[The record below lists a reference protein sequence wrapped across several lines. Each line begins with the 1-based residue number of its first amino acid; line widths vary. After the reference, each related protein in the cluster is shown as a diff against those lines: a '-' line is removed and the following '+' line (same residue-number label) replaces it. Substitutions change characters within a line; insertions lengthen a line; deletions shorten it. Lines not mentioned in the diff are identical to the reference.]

1 MTCYF
6 FSESVLYYFQVM
18 LSRFDANF
26 MKHNDGTC
34 HYLTGLSW
42 SVFDTLCSNII
53 PYLKLPRTNIP
64 LRNQILMVLVRLRI
78 NLPFEY
84 INHQTG
90 ISKSTSNLT
99 FHNVLDLRYTKLQS
113 LIHWQGRDNIRQTVP
128 PMFKQHFPRLTCII
142 DSFEIFID
150 RPVNLKARAQVYSN
164 YKKHSTVKYFISC
177 SLLGEPI
184 LVVVLLTHILLEN
197 LALLVTRFN
206 ALVTIS

>member
-1 MTCYF
+1 MTCYV
-6 FSESVLYYFQVM
+6 FSEFVLYYFQVM
-18 LSRFDANF
+18 LSRFDPNF
-26 MKHNDGTC
+26 MKHNDDTC

-42 SVFDTLCSNII
+42 SVFDTLCSNIT

-84 INHQTG
+84 ISHQAG

-99 FHNVLDLRYTKLQS
+99 FHNVLDLLYTKFQS
-113 LIHWQGRDNIRQTVP
+113 LVHWQGRDNIRQTVP
-128 PMFKQHFPRLTCII
+128 PIFKQHFPRLTCII

-150 RPVNLKARAQVYSN
+150 RPVNLKAQAQVYSN
-164 YKKHSTVKYFISC
+164 YKKHSTVKYLISC

-197 LALLVTRFN
+197 LALLVTRFI

>member
-1 MTCYF
+1 
-6 FSESVLYYFQVM
+6 
-18 LSRFDANF
+18 

-177 SLLGEPI
+177 SLPGEPI